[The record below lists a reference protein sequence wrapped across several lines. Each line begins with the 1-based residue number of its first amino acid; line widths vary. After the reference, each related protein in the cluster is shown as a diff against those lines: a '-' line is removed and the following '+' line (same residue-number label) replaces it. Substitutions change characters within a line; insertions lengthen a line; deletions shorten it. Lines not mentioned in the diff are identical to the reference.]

1 MSKGERIKDVAAR
14 LEKWAATLAE
24 FDRKMDAFCAL
35 TRAET
40 NSPLMDSLHRMESAY
55 TDAVAEQVGDADG
68 WLTWFRWECD
78 MGLRPM
84 AANARLGTPMVK
96 VRTVKQLARLVVH
109 A

>member
-1 MSKGERIKDVAAR
+1 MNKGAHIKDVTAR

-24 FDRKMDAFCAL
+24 FDRQIDAFSAL

-40 NSPLMDSLHRMESAY
+40 DSPLMDSLHRMEAAY

-84 AANARLGTPMVK
+84 ASNARPGAPMVK
-96 VRTVKQLARLVVH
+96 VRTVKQLARMVVG
-109 A
+109 